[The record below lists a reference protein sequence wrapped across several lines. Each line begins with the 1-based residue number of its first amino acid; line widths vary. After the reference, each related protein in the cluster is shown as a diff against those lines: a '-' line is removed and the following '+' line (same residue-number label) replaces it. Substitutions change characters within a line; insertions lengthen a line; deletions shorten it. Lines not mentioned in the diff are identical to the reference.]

1 MKSTGMTR
9 RIDGLGRIVIPKE
22 IRNNLNIKT
31 TDLIEIF
38 VDNEDIILKR
48 NSSLKKTNDFL
59 KRIIKIFS
67 KNYNLDIFLTDR
79 NKVINNNEE
88 LNTLLN
94 DYLINNDIFI
104 SDNITNLKISNNTT
118 LFGYI
123 YINPI
128 QVNGDILGLLIISK
142 EIPFSKE
149 DYNCINTLMKII
161 IEYIE

>member
-38 VDNEDIILKR
+38 IDNEDIILKR

-94 DYLINNDIFI
+94 DYLISNDIFI
-104 SDNITNLKISNNTT
+104 SDNITNLKISNNC
-118 LFGYI
+118 Y
-123 YINPI
+123 
-128 QVNGDILGLLIISK
+128 
-142 EIPFSKE
+142 
-149 DYNCINTLMKII
+149 
-161 IEYIE
+161 